1 MKPKVNQN
9 WLDSIQNEWKDMAL
23 HLSKN
28 VPEGQIRD
36 RLYDQLS
43 WLKEQIDGYQPD
55 EADPSMLRD
64 CFNEVVESFNQELKL
79 KRDSIFRKK

>member
-1 MKPKVNQN
+1 MRKVNKI
-9 WLDSIQNEWKDMAL
+9 WLESVHNEWKKMAL
-23 HLSKN
+23 HLSTN

-43 WLKEQIDGYQPD
+43 WLKEQIDGYQSNND
-55 EADPSMLRD
+55 SSNLRE

-79 KRDSIFRKK
+79 KSESSFPKV